1 MDQRKRVV
9 LSYLRSVIAKDLYY
23 HVGLPNLKPGDIIKP
38 SSLYTLEK
46 NWPDN
51 EGQEKFLEDIRN
63 SEFPSRP
70 SRIGSVYV
78 SDTKEEAKYWAEKIA
93 KRRSSSFYEV
103 SVSGILKKGTF
114 DASHLREMRNL
125 LKSDK
130 IEEAKDIAR
139 DYWKSFNK
147 SIIKGSETIIN
158 GGKVYVVKEM
168 E

>member
-1 MDQRKRVV
+1 M
-9 LSYLRSVIAKDLYY
+9 
-23 HVGLPNLKPGDIIKP
+23 
-38 SSLYTLEK
+38 
-46 NWPDN
+46 
-51 EGQEKFLEDIRN
+51 KFPYQGN
-63 SEFPSRP
+63 P
-70 SRIGSVYV
+70 
-78 SDTKEEAKYWAEKIA
+78 
-93 KRRSSSFYEV
+93 
-103 SVSGILKKGTF
+103 KKGTF